1 MLIQGLSL
9 NSEVIDLSSLAN
21 GLAPRICCLS
31 LLSYRVT
38 DKLPHPPSNY
48 VGTGDLNVSQQQ
60 ALYLLSQL
68 PSPGIAFLKPLRS
81 TACQYKEPVL
91 VLFI

>member
-1 MLIQGLSL
+1 MGGSSSVTVYLMLIQGLSL
-9 NSEVIDLSSLAN
+9 NPEVIDLSSLAN

-48 VGTGDLNVSQQQ
+48 VGT
-60 ALYLLSQL
+60 A
-68 PSPGIAFLKPLRS
+68 I
-81 TACQYKEPVL
+81 
-91 VLFI
+91 